1 MGMSELRS
9 PQCYLHSDYKSQIVD
24 GRINRKKCTVCE
36 FNFCKQ
42 TLCLITDYFGLKA
55 RLNRRIKIDNE
66 KQNRQTCSLCS
77 STFPTLKI

>member
-42 TLCLITDYFGLKA
+42 VSNDSKDIFQHSNSD
-55 RLNRRIKIDNE
+55 IKQKEINWSFIQI
-66 KQNRQTCSLCS
+66 KPVIGQKTNSL
-77 STFPTLKI
+77 